1 MQQEFF
7 LGQGIKS
14 TDEEEAAN
22 YLLERDHPRIVRFL
36 KEYGPGKLGAYFVPP
51 MFFAPYPEIV
61 NIQEYEQRTEGKGKL
76 MSGLKGEAAEHSL
89 FIELKD
95 HFQES
100 KDDALVIHSH
110 TFLCSASEKDFIV
123 INLSKGVV
131 I

>member
-1 MQQEFF
+1 M
-7 LGQGIKS
+7 K
-14 TDEEEAAN
+14 D
-22 YLLERDHPRIVRFL
+22 
-36 KEYGPGKLGAYFVPP
+36 YGPGKLGAYFVPP

-61 NIQEYEQRTEGKGKL
+61 NIEEYEQRTKGKGKL

-95 HFQES
+95 HFQRS

-110 TFLCSASEKDFIV
+110 TFLCSASEKDFII